1 MKNKK
6 PEHNRFDEIKHS
18 LSTETASTLV
28 KLKEA
33 THIQTILEDFW
44 LKRAFAA
51 TIDYFIL
58 FFAAGIIWSTA
69 HLAEFLLIM
78 GLLSL
83 VYFAVAESFFGY
95 TLGKKVFSLKVV
107 NLKGTKPSLKDSFT
121 RNISK
126 INAVFLIL
134 DTIIGRV
141 TSSTH
146 QKFFDRIANTTV
158 DDMST
163 ISKLALN

>member
-6 PEHNRFDEIKHS
+6 PEHKRFDRIKHS
-18 LSTETASTLV
+18 LFTESASTLV

-58 FFAAGIIWSTA
+58 FFVTGIIWSTA
-69 HLAEFLLIM
+69 HIAEFLLTM

-83 VYFAVAESFFGY
+83 LYFALTESIFGY
-95 TLGKKVFSLKVV
+95 TLGKKVFALKVV

-126 INAVFLIL
+126 FNGVFLIL

-146 QKFFDRIANTTV
+146 QKFLDRIAHTTV

-163 ISKLALN
+163 ISKLTLK

>member
-6 PEHNRFDEIKHS
+6 PEHKRSDGIKHY
-18 LSTETASTLV
+18 LFTEGASTFV
-28 KLKEA
+28 KLKE
-33 THIQTILEDFW
+33 TTLIQTILEDFW
-44 LKRAFAA
+44 LKRAFAVA
-51 TIDYFIL
+51 IDYFIL
-58 FFAAGIIWSTA
+58 FFITGIVWSTA
-69 HLAEFLLIM
+69 HFTEFLLTM

-83 VYFAVAESFFGY
+83 VYFAVTESIFGY

-107 NLKGTKPSLKDSFT
+107 NLKGTKPSLKGSFT

-126 INAVFLIL
+126 FNGLLLFL
-134 DTIIGRV
+134 DTIIGRI

-146 QKFFDRIANTTV
+146 QKFLDRIANTTV

-163 ISKLALN
+163 ISKIALK